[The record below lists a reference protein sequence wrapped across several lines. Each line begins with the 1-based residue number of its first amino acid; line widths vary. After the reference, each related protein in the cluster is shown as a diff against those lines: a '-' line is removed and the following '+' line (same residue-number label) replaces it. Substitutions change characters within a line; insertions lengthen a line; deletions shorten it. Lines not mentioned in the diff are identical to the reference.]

1 MSSGVPQTTI
11 NFNNSLE
18 DLIELLESCIVT
30 VMVYYKEMI
39 QITISQEEK
48 HIQQNPEKNNNNWP
62 TVNLDHFQ
70 LELRNYVGLKKINAK
85 LYSRAPVF
93 IAN

>member
-1 MSSGVPQTTI
+1 MDKVHSEWI
-11 NFNNSLE
+11 NW
-18 DLIELLESCIVT
+18 
-30 VMVYYKEMI
+30 K
-39 QITISQEEK
+39 K
-48 HIQQNPEKNNNNWP
+48 KNWP

-70 LELRNYVGLKKINAK
+70 LELRNYVCLKKINAK

>member
-48 HIQQNPEKNNNNWP
+48 HIQQNPEKNNNNKDLV
-62 TVNLDHFQ
+62 TV
-70 LELRNYVGLKKINAK
+70 ELASAVGFPKVTPC
-85 LYSRAPVF
+85 YMEVYQE
-93 IAN
+93 